1 MEAGARKR
9 YHNKKGKEAEMVA
22 FKRTLARF
30 IDYLLWSMAMVLIL
44 GGKTGDGVFYRSW
57 QFYASFWVYAAVEA
71 ALVSVFKTTAGKAML
86 GIYVCAADGG
96 RLRFSDSLK
105 RSLTVFAGGTGC
117 LLSYASLALPLYA
130 VYGMLRRRPMF
141 WDEIARDRVEVVP
154 MTRLTKGVFAL
165 FVLFMLTGWALTAR
179 VLYLSRTPDFDEI
192 EEQTLAVYYEDVRP
206 HMIRALSE
214 ESPLSPDAAVWTLAE
229 LERVQ
234 KKLQDQSEY
243 LAAAK
248 ADFERRIDKIPVPA
262 IRAAR
267 REKAEEVFTRADRT
281 VFLQSMI
288 VSLFENTLGV
298 FTTARSYTVSDGVP
312 VFDDPEINARYEKY
326 MKTLYLFLAK
336 DMP

>member
-1 MEAGARKR
+1 M
-9 YHNKKGKEAEMVA
+9 
-22 FKRTLARF
+22 
-30 IDYLLWSMAMVLIL
+30 
-44 GGKTGDGVFYRSW
+44 
-57 QFYASFWVYAAVEA
+57 
-71 ALVSVFKTTAGKAML
+71 
-86 GIYVCAADGG
+86 
-96 RLRFSDSLK
+96 
-105 RSLTVFAGGTGC
+105 FAGGTGC

-243 LAAAK
+243 LTAAK

-267 REKAEEVFTRADRT
+267 REKAEEVFARADRT

>member
-1 MEAGARKR
+1 MI
-9 YHNKKGKEAEMVA
+9 A

-57 QFYASFWVYAAVEA
+57 QFYASFWGYAVVEA

-117 LLSYASLALPLYA
+117 LLSYASLVLPVYA
-130 VYGMLRRRPMF
+130 VYGMLRRRTLF
-141 WDEIARDRVEVVP
+141 WDDLARDRVEAVP
-154 MTRLTKGVFAL
+154 MTRLTKGVFTL

-179 VLYLSRTPDFDEI
+179 VLYLSRTPDLDEI
-192 EEQTLAVYYEDVRP
+192 EERTLAAYYEDVRP
-206 HMIRALSE
+206 HLIRALSE
-214 ESPLSPDAAVWTLAE
+214 ETPLSPDAAVRTLAE

-234 KKLQDQSEY
+234 KKLQNQSEY

-248 ADFERRIDKIPVPA
+248 ADFERRIDKISVPA
-262 IRAAR
+262 IRAVR
-267 REKAEEVFTRADRT
+267 REKAEEVFTRVNRT
-281 VFLQSMI
+281 VFMQSML
-288 VSLFENTLGV
+288 VSLFESTLGV
-298 FTTARSYTVSDGVP
+298 FTTEHSYAFSDGVP
-312 VFDDPEINARYEKY
+312 VFDDPEINSRYEKY
-326 MKTLYLFLAK
+326 MKVLYMFLTA
-336 DMP
+336 DGF